1 MASGGQHSGNG
12 GEVRQPRLKRAG
24 LQVYTGDG
32 KGKSTASLGLMLRA
46 LGSGLRVYYLRL
58 MKPHWKTGEAL
69 LLPRL
74 HDQLTFRNVD
84 QDWRLRQSGADP
96 AQVAAMREALAQEMD
111 RLEAVVKG
119 GGYDLVIADELAFC
133 AGRGLIPWERIA
145 QLIAARPEHV
155 ELVFTGRNAPPE
167 LIAAADLVT
176 RMDKVKHPFD
186 QGWDARQG
194 IEF

>member
-1 MASGGQHSGNG
+1 MDGDGLHPASGRAQ
-12 GEVRQPRLKRAG
+12 RQPRLKRAG

-58 MKPHWKTGEAL
+58 MKPHWKTGESL

-74 HDQLTFRNVD
+74 HHHLTFRNVD
-84 QDWRLRQSGADP
+84 QDWRLRKSGANP
-96 AQVAAMREALAQEMD
+96 AQVEAMRQALAQEMD
-111 RLEAVVKG
+111 SLEEIVRG
-119 GGYDLVIADELAFC
+119 GGYDLVIVDELAFC

-145 QLIAARPEHV
+145 RLIAVRPDHV
-155 ELVFTGRNAPPE
+155 ELVFTGRSAPPE
-167 LIAAADLVT
+167 MIAAADLVT

-186 QGWDARQG
+186 QGWDARRG